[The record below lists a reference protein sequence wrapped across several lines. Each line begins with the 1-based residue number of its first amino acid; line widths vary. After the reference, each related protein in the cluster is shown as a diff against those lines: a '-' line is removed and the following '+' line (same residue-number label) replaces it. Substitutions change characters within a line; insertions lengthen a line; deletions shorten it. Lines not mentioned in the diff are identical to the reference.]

1 MHEGISDMNPS
12 VSLRVVTNAE
22 TAVLDQVFL
31 SRPLQVPRDK
41 MTPLKRVFSIV
52 RGSFYLAPPMSET
65 SIVFHIYFLPA
76 GTVLHWLVSGLTK
89 ELQFITFL
97 LLHVRGME

>member
-1 MHEGISDMNPS
+1 MNPS

-52 RGSFYLAPPMSET
+52 RGSFYLAVPVNEKRQD
-65 SIVFHIYFLPA
+65 A
-76 GTVLHWLVSGLTK
+76 
-89 ELQFITFL
+89 
-97 LLHVRGME
+97 